1 MLAVGM
7 MDVLFA
13 SRYVWGG
20 TETIV
25 VLDGISDI

>member
-13 SRYVWGG
+13 SKKCLVVGM
-20 TETIV
+20 IV
-25 VLDGISDI
+25 VVRGIE